1 MENKENINIIFFGAG
16 PVGATVGGW
25 VAAAYEHVYFLDQG
39 AVADALRQRGITL
52 YEGGK
57 KQKQNVPVKV
67 IGDLSEAPEPDV
79 IVVCVKNYSLHAVSK
94 IIKDKLGDAPVIV
107 ALQNGVEN
115 QKVLPQYFSQVIYGV
130 VCYNA
135 WMDEPGVV
143 GYQKKGPLVLGTPEN
158 KHRFEMQAIAR
169 IFNKGVETVVV
180 DHLMDAAASKMI
192 INLTNSLTTLVGHR
206 FKEISDPD
214 LFQKLLGNLTYEG
227 VKIVKAAGYNE
238 CRLGGMPSWLLLR
251 ASVTLPIAV
260 TRGMFEKNVKK
271 MVVSSM
277 AQDVI
282 QRGSQDSE
290 LDTINGWFIEQADRL
305 NLKAPYNRTIYEL
318 CKERFAQPK
327 FEPMDVKDVWEK
339 VAERL

>member
-1 MENKENINIIFFGAG
+1 MQNNDNINILFFGAG

-25 VAAAYEHVYFLDQG
+25 IASAYNNITFLDQG
-39 AVADALRQRGITL
+39 AIADALKQDGLTL

-57 KQKQNVPVKV
+57 KQKQRVPVNV
-67 IGDLSEAPEPDV
+67 VTDLSAAPEPDV

-94 IIKDKLGDAPVIV
+94 IIKDKFGDAPVIV

-115 QKVLPQYFSQVIYGV
+115 QKILPQYFSQVIYGV

-135 WMDEPGVV
+135 WMDSPGVV
-143 GYQKKGPLVLGTPEN
+143 GYQKKGPIVLGTIGNE
-158 KHRFEMQAIAR
+158 HRFEMQAISR
-169 IFNKGVETVVV
+169 IFNKGVPTIVV

-206 FKEISDPD
+206 FREISDPAI
-214 LFQKLLGNLTYEG
+214 FQKLLSNLTYEG
-227 VKIVKAAGYNE
+227 SQIVKAAGYKE

-251 ASVTLPIAV
+251 ASVLLPQQL
-260 TRGMFEKNVKK
+260 TKGMFEKNVKK

-282 QRGSQDSE
+282 QRGNYDTE

-305 NLKAPYNRTIYEL
+305 NIKAPYNRTIYNL
-318 CKERFAQPK
+318 CKEKFKPGFQPI
-327 FEPMDVKDVWEK
+327 DVKEVWEEVSK
-339 VAERL
+339 AL